1 MSICKG
7 CGAQI
12 DWVKVE
18 SGKMMPVEGD
28 YITYDEA
35 DIGDVLIAD
44 DGLVLRI
51 NDHNE
56 IPGFAGR
63 ISHFSV
69 CPEGNEFRKTNKI
82 KAKNEEKIDEME
94 REQQEREYF
103 KRRQR

>member
-1 MSICKG
+1 
-7 CGAQI
+7 
-12 DWVKVE
+12 
-18 SGKMMPVEGD
+18 MMPVEGD

-56 IPGFAGR
+56 IPGFTGR
-63 ISHFSV
+63 ISHFAM
-69 CPEGNEFRKTNKI
+69 CPQGNEYRKTLKA
-82 KAKNEEKIDEME
+82 KAKNEEKIDEIE

-103 KRRQR
+103 NARAKR